1 MSRQERSEYI
11 KQLLLAIQFD
21 DGNNYTSEELNA
33 MSDEELQTA
42 YDAETGDEKETCSI
56 CEEVKVC
63 DYADDDTGEP
73 ICEDCANEIS
83 DSVPTNDGEGDLDG
97 EGDEG
102 VEPDDEDCDLDGGE
116 AQDED
121 DLEPIDGDSD
131 LDPDEPDEDDE
142 DQDDTEEID

>member
-11 KQLLLAIQFD
+11 RALLAIQFD
-21 DGNNYTSEELNA
+21 DGNNYKPEELNA

-56 CEEVKVC
+56 CEAVKVC

-73 ICEDCANEIS
+73 ICEDCASEIEAS
-83 DSVPTNDGEGDLDG
+83 DSVPTDDGE
-97 EGDEG
+97 DED
-102 VEPDDEDCDLDGGE
+102 EDDEDESDGAEGQE
-116 AQDED
+116 EDVLVIDADED
-121 DLEPIDGDSD
+121 DLTPIEEDD
-131 LDPDEPDEDDE
+131 DEDDE

>member
-11 KQLLLAIQFD
+11 KQLLAIQFD

-33 MSDEELQTA
+33 MSDEELQAA

-56 CEEVKVC
+56 CEAVKVC

-73 ICEDCANEIS
+73 ICEDCASEIEA
-83 DSVPTNDGEGDLDG
+83 VPTDDGE
-97 EGDEG
+97 DEG
-102 VEPDDEDCDLDGGE
+102 EDDEDESDGAEGQE
-116 AQDED
+116 EDVLVIDADED
-121 DLEPIDGDSD
+121 DLTPIEEDD
-131 LDPDEPDEDDE
+131 DEDDE